1 MFPDVIE
8 VLQQEFLAGHVPT
21 LFLELLESVVAGFDA
36 LVGSGHKVFDPV
48 HLDALLVFDLIQ
60 AVCHRLVGAEE
71 GLRPL
76 LSGVD
81 ILDDKHQAGGLFLVG
96 LMRLI

>member
-1 MFPDVIE
+1 MVSP
-8 VLQQEFLAGHVPT
+8 GHQI
-21 LFLELLESVVAGFDA
+21 
-36 LVGSGHKVFDPV
+36 FDPV

-76 LSGVD
+76 LRGVD
-81 ILDDKHQAGGLFLVG
+81 VLDDKHQAGGLLLVG
-96 LMRLI
+96 LMRLIKLDERLLHGDETCILILDTGRVVLHSLLDFLA